1 MRLGV
6 ILLLI
11 SAVLLLSGCV
21 EKEETKSLEGKKVL
35 MVIAPSDFRD
45 EELLKPKEMFEKAG
59 AEVIVVSSGVST
71 AKGML
76 GTVVN
81 VDADI
86 REVNVENFDAVI
98 FVGGYGVEKH
108 KLYDNPIYTSLAKK
122 AYREN
127 KVVGAICLA
136 PTILASADILKNR
149 SATVFP
155 TAKQYIE
162 KKGAIYTDKDVVV
175 SGRVVTAKDTSTAEK
190 FAEEIMRL
198 M

>member
-86 REVNVENFDAVI
+86 RAVS
-98 FVGGYGVEKH
+98 
-108 KLYDNPIYTSLAKK
+108 YTHLTLPTK
-122 AYREN
+122 A
-127 KVVGAICLA
+127 
-136 PTILASADILKNR
+136 
-149 SATVFP
+149 
-155 TAKQYIE
+155 
-162 KKGAIYTDKDVVV
+162 
-175 SGRVVTAKDTSTAEK
+175 
-190 FAEEIMRL
+190 
-198 M
+198 